1 MGASPGAWFTARG
14 QHAGAVLCW
23 SPAGVKPGQFHRPDQ
38 GGKKKKNEEASRL
51 PTVMTLGG
59 VLQNAVAMLA
69 SGEDHRSG
77 PRRFL
82 APNPFRRWRLTGGFI
97 PCRLPGW
104 ALRNCC
110 QSADTASR
118 DAGVVTRLAAAP
130 ITDPDFSS
138 PAAVSGVRK
147 GETSATGPATFPAT
161 LDESA
166 WRGPHCFKTTGL
178 KIRSLDSTFRS
189 LRNLVPPRLGCV
201 ETNRGESSGA
211 RLSRCE
217 GEKGRS
223 SVEVDFVDCH
233 GNDGVRGAGLGRAS
247 RQCVRN
253 DMARTMSI
261 METGPLTHGE
271 LGKMTKGK
279 KKREARS

>member
-1 MGASPGAWFTARG
+1 
-14 QHAGAVLCW
+14 
-23 SPAGVKPGQFHRPDQ
+23 
-38 GGKKKKNEEASRL
+38 
-51 PTVMTLGG
+51 MTLGG
-59 VLQNAVAMLA
+59 VLQHAVAMLA

-130 ITDPDFSS
+130 ITDPDSSS
-138 PAAVSGVRK
+138 PAAVSGVRR
-147 GETSATGPATFPAT
+147 GRPARRAPRRFPRPWTSLPGAVRIVSRRQGWR
-161 LDESA
+161 SA
-166 WRGPHCFKTTGL
+166 ALIRRSAHCGIWYPHDWGVL
-178 KIRSLDSTFRS
+178 
-189 LRNLVPPRLGCV
+189 
-201 ETNRGESSGA
+201 TNRGESSGA

-261 METGPLTHGE
+261 METGPPHPWGTGE
-271 LGKMTKGK
+271 NDQGK